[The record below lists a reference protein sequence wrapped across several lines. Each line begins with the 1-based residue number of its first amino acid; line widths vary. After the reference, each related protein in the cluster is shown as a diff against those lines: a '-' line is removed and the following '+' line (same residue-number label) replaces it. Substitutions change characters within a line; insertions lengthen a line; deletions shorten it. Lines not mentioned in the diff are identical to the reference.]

1 MDVIFMNIYM
11 YLIEFLLAFIIVY
24 LYYRLIEA
32 KKIKRFSKKNTP
44 TDLKLFTF
52 VTKADKD
59 KISNKKLMNLLS
71 IINAIDVG
79 LVLLITNV
87 VHSFVLKLMIA
98 IPSIFGVIFISYT
111 LVGYIFKKKGLTKNE
126 S

>member
-1 MDVIFMNIYM
+1 MNIYM

-98 IPSIFGVIFISYT
+98 IPSIFRVIFISYT
-111 LVGYIFKKKGLTKNE
+111 LVGYIFKKKKLTKDE
-126 S
+126 L